1 MTVVC
6 KMFADAAVTPFY
18 GAKRKEENEN
28 VRKTAY
34 LFAHTVPTLFRR
46 NKYCMIKSRIK
57 EKGGSEMMKFDN
69 AKYRTVLNLIKKTGE
84 FKGKAVPS
92 KARLHEMIG
101 DALGISHNTVKD
113 WERATSNGP
122 DPRIPGLLE
131 QLEAYLELPEGGLR
145 ERTAEPIKLNEE
157 ERKIMN
163 TTTDFQKQ
171 QIMECYERLRKF
183 VSDMDIE
190 DENVYYDIRNM
201 IEVKKIALPTAV
213 YKAMM
218 NFMDQVV
225 EPYVFED
232 TTEIFSEEEAKRNE
246 KGIVEIKSEQAFQ
259 KLMVRFMEK
268 LSELDAKIETFAES
282 ELKPYLER

>member
-1 MTVVC
+1 
-6 KMFADAAVTPFY
+6 
-18 GAKRKEENEN
+18 
-28 VRKTAY
+28 
-34 LFAHTVPTLFRR
+34 
-46 NKYCMIKSRIK
+46 
-57 EKGGSEMMKFDN
+57 MMKFDN

-101 DALGISHNTVKD
+101 DALGISHNT
-113 WERATSNGP
+113 
-122 DPRIPGLLE
+122 E

>member
-1 MTVVC
+1 
-6 KMFADAAVTPFY
+6 
-18 GAKRKEENEN
+18 
-28 VRKTAY
+28 
-34 LFAHTVPTLFRR
+34 
-46 NKYCMIKSRIK
+46 
-57 EKGGSEMMKFDN
+57 
-69 AKYRTVLNLIKKTGE
+69 
-84 FKGKAVPS
+84 
-92 KARLHEMIG
+92 
-101 DALGISHNTVKD
+101 
-113 WERATSNGP
+113 
-122 DPRIPGLLE
+122 
-131 QLEAYLELPEGGLR
+131 
-145 ERTAEPIKLNEE
+145 
-157 ERKIMN
+157 MN

-246 KGIVEIKSEQAFQ
+246 KGIVEIKSEQAVQ
-259 KLMVRFMEK
+259 ALSDDDVRLVTESGGGYVVRFRLLELWDALVQR
-268 LSELDAKIETFAES
+268 LS
-282 ELKPYLER
+282 

>member
-1 MTVVC
+1 
-6 KMFADAAVTPFY
+6 
-18 GAKRKEENEN
+18 
-28 VRKTAY
+28 
-34 LFAHTVPTLFRR
+34 
-46 NKYCMIKSRIK
+46 
-57 EKGGSEMMKFDN
+57 MMKFDN

-113 WERATSNGP
+113 WERATSNGL